1 MMHGLHLHIAQ
12 TLDRLLRERRV
23 VVFYDLRE
31 EFRPFFDELD
41 VVGTGVGDLPRVC
54 IHDTL
59 THVARFE
66 GSFFALKAAVEPIL
80 AAQRPEPVLV
90 YVAGYAKE
98 RLGKLRAPANPNTA
112 QGKDVW
118 NVLFELDCAGKSYE
132 PSLRGL
138 ARNELRRR
146 YTDGDIDEMLAP
158 ESLTYHDVVRF
169 LLDESG
175 AGGGPASLVK
185 LVLGNGSSEELICRW
200 LANEARD
207 AELEAKQAAPEL
219 LKLVQARLG
228 LSLADVSLAKA
239 RHQTL
244 RYVLV
249 NEFRSDLGGKAPD
262 QLDVVPAPPT
272 KEELQRIR
280 DVAERLRREH
290 PDAYSDIADGIER
303 ELNLP
308 ALKIDAEALG
318 TIDTF
323 RFEEAVLLEHAA
335 KLIADAQYERALE
348 LVLARRRSF
357 WVDRSLGRLG
367 QWETCR
373 LMAEL
378 GREVVRVQG
387 SVRRVQGGASGTLNP
402 EPRTLV
408 EGYASDW
415 YRADLAQRALES
427 WVAKLEDEPEPALEK
442 ALGLVRRNHEA
453 LLKEMTQGYTAALAA
468 AGWSVNGVLH
478 QTRIYAELVE
488 PVRGRVAYFFVDA
501 MRFEMAADL
510 VEQLEGAQGLRLVP
524 AVGVLPSITPLGMA
538 ALLPGASSSFSVVD
552 HKGKLA
558 ARIGDTVMQGLG
570 ERMKY
575 LKAVRPDAVDVDLGD
590 LLQKSSRT
598 LERRLA
604 DTPLVIV
611 RSQSI
616 DGLGEMDGGLLARQ
630 IMDTVIGN
638 LARAIRKLARIGVE
652 HFVITADH
660 GHQFSIR
667 KEEDMLMDKPG
678 GETVDQHRRCWAG
691 RGGHTPAA
699 ATRVSGAELGYD
711 TDLDF
716 IFPKG
721 LAVFRAGGDL
731 AFHHGGPS
739 LQEMIVP
746 VVTLRIPSAAA
757 ETTPGTKVTLEG
769 YPSVLANRTF
779 GMRVLVAADLFS
791 QKPIPVRL
799 VLLAGGL
806 EVGLC
811 GMALDA
817 ELDRASGVLMVQ
829 PGEPA
834 NVAMMLTRD
843 MLDERPVK
851 KIRIVAQDPATDAV
865 LAQSGD
871 IDVKLGM

>member
-1 MMHGLHLHIAQ
+1 MTHGLHQQIAS
-12 TLDRLLRERRV
+12 TIDRLLRERRI

-31 EFRPFFDELD
+31 EFQPFLEELE
-41 VVGTGVGDLPRVC
+41 VVSAGVGDLPRVR
-54 IHDTL
+54 ILDTL
-59 THVARFE
+59 ACLARFD

-80 AAQRPEPVLV
+80 AAPFPEHLLV
-90 YVAGYAKE
+90 YVPGYAKE
-98 RLGKLRAPANPNTA
+98 RLGKLRAPAGPNAA
-112 QGKDVW
+112 QGKEVW
-118 NVLFELDCAGKSYE
+118 NVLFELDCAGRSYE

-138 ARNELRRR
+138 ARNELRRQ

-158 ESLTYHDVVRF
+158 TSLTYQDVVKF
-169 LLDESG
+169 LVDPTSTE
-175 AGGGPASLVK
+175 GGSTSLVK
-185 LVLGNGSSEELICRW
+185 LVLGKGASEELICRW
-200 LANEARD
+200 LADD
-207 AELEAKQAAPEL
+207 AWDVDLEAKQAVPEL
-219 LKLVQARLG
+219 HRLVQARLG
-228 LSLADVSLAKA
+228 LPLSGGSLVKA

-244 RYVLV
+244 RYVLI
-249 NEFRSDLGGKAPD
+249 NEFRADLASEAPS
-262 QLDVVPAPPT
+262 QLDVIPTPPT
-272 KEELQRIR
+272 KDEMQRVR
-280 DVAERLRREH
+280 DVAERLRHEY
-290 PDAYSDIADGIER
+290 PDAYTEIADGLER

-308 ALKIDAEALG
+308 ALAIDADALG

-323 RFEEAVLLEHAA
+323 RFEETILLEHAA
-335 KLIADAQYERALE
+335 KLIGDAHYERALD

-378 GREVVRVQG
+378 GRAVATTRPLLKRG
-387 SVRRVQGGASGTLNP
+387 NGTP
-402 EPRTLV
+402 KSWV

-427 WVAKLEDEPEPALEK
+427 WVAKLEDEPEPSLERS
-442 ALGLVRRNHEA
+442 LGLVRRNHEA

-468 AGWSVNGVLH
+468 AGWSVSGVLH
-478 QTRIYAELVE
+478 QTRIYPELVE
-488 PVRGRVAYFFVDA
+488 PVRGRIAYFFVDA

-510 VEQLEGAQGLRLVP
+510 LEQLEGAQELRLVP
-524 AVGVLPSITPLGMA
+524 AVGALPSITPIGMA

-558 ARIGDTVMQGLG
+558 ARIGDTTMPGLS

-575 LKAVRPDAVDVDLGD
+575 LKAVRPEAVDIDLGE
-590 LLQKSSRT
+590 LLQKSTRA
-598 LERRLA
+598 LEKQLA
-604 DTPLVIV
+604 DAPLTIV

-630 IMDTVIGN
+630 IMDTIIGN
-638 LARAIRKLARIGVE
+638 LARAVRKLARTGVE

-678 GETVDQHRRCWAG
+678 GDTVDQHRRCWAG
-691 RGGHTPAA
+691 RGAHTPAA
-699 ATRVSGAELGYD
+699 ATRVSGAELGYE

-746 VVTLRIPSAAA
+746 VVTLRMPSVGAPEAAS
-757 ETTPGTKVTLEG
+757 GSKVALEG
-769 YPSVLANRTF
+769 YPSVLTNRTF
-779 GMRVLVAADLFS
+779 GMRVLVAAELFS
-791 QKPIPVRL
+791 QEQVPVRL
-799 VLLAGGL
+799 ILLADGL
-806 EVGLC
+806 EVGRC

-817 ELDRASGVLMVQ
+817 ELDRASGVLMLQ
-829 PGEPA
+829 PGKPA
-834 NVAMMLTRD
+834 NVAMILTRD
-843 MLDERPVK
+843 EVN

-865 LAQSGD
+865 LAQSAD

>member
-1 MMHGLHLHIAQ
+1 MTHSLHQHIASK
-12 TLDRLLRERRV
+12 LEGLLRERRV

-31 EFRPFFDELD
+31 EFRPFLDELD

-54 IHDTL
+54 VHDTL

-80 AAQRPEPVLV
+80 AAPRPEPVLI
-90 YVAGYAKE
+90 YVPGYAKE
-98 RLGKLRAPANPNTA
+98 RLGKLRAPATPNTT

-169 LLDESG
+169 LLDEG
-175 AGGGPASLVK
+175 GAAGGSASLVK

-207 AELEAKQAAPEL
+207 GELEAKQAAPEL

-228 LSLADVSLAKA
+228 LALAGVSLAKA

-249 NEFRSDLGGKAPD
+249 NEFRSDLGGKAPG

-272 KEELQRIR
+272 KEELQRVR
-280 DVAERLRREH
+280 DVAERLRSEH
-290 PDAYSDIADGIER
+290 PDVYSDIADGIER

-308 ALKIDAEALG
+308 ALKIDADALG

-335 KLIADAQYERALE
+335 QLIADAHYERALE

-378 GREVVRVQG
+378 GREVARIRPLLKKG
-387 SVRRVQGGASGTLNP
+387 NGTP
-402 EPRTLV
+402 KSWV

-468 AGWSVNGVLH
+468 AGWSVSGVLH
-478 QTRIYAELVE
+478 QTRIYPELVE

-510 VEQLEGAQGLRLVP
+510 IEQLEGAQELRLVP
-524 AVGVLPSITPLGMA
+524 AVSTLPSITPIGMA
-538 ALLPGASSSFSVVD
+538 ALLPGASSSFSVID
-552 HKGKLA
+552 IPSKSGGKLA
-558 ARIGDTVMQGLG
+558 ARIGDTTMPGLA

-575 LKAVRPDAVDVDLGD
+575 LKAVRPEAVDVDLGE
-590 LLQKSSRT
+590 LLQKSTRA
-598 LERRLA
+598 LEKLLA
-604 DTPLVIV
+604 DAPLVIV

-638 LARAIRKLARIGVE
+638 LARAVRKLARTGVE
-652 HFVITADH
+652 NFVITTDH

-678 GETVDQHRRCWAG
+678 GDTVDQHRRCWAG
-691 RGGHTPAA
+691 RGGQTPAA
-699 ATRVSGAELGYD
+699 ASRVSGAELGYD

-746 VVTLRIPSAAA
+746 VVTLRIPSAAPEA
-757 ETTPGTKVTLEG
+757 TSGSKVSLDG
-769 YPSVLANRTF
+769 HPSVLTNRTF

-791 QKPIPVRL
+791 QEPIPVRL
-799 VLLAGGL
+799 VLLAEGL
-806 EVGLC
+806 EVGRC

-817 ELDRASGVLMVQ
+817 ELDRASGVLLVQ
-829 PGEPA
+829 PGKPA

-843 MLDERPVK
+843 EFK

>member
-1 MMHGLHLHIAQ
+1 MHGLHQHIAS

-31 EFRPFFDELD
+31 EFRPFLDELD
-41 VVGTGVGDLPRVC
+41 IVGTGVGDLPRVC

-90 YVAGYAKE
+90 YIPGYAKE
-98 RLGKLRAPANPNTA
+98 KLGKLRGPATQNA
-112 QGKDVW
+112 QGRDVW
-118 NVLFELDCAGKSYE
+118 NVLFEFDCAGKSYE

-169 LLDESG
+169 LLDDSG
-175 AGGGPASLVK
+175 AAGGSASLVK
-185 LVLGNGSSEELICRW
+185 LVLGSGSSEELICRW
-200 LANEARD
+200 LVDHESGALD
-207 AELEAKQAAPEL
+207 GELEAKQAAPEL

-228 LSLADVSLAKA
+228 ISLSDVSLAKA
-239 RHQTL
+239 RHQAL

-249 NEFRSDLGGKAPD
+249 NEFRSDLRGTPPG
-262 QLDVVPAPPT
+262 QLAVVPAPRT
-272 KEELQRIR
+272 KDEAQRVCE
-280 DVAERLRREH
+280 VAERLRRAH
-290 PDAYSDIADGIER
+290 PDAYVDIADSIER
-303 ELNLP
+303 ELDLPNLR
-308 ALKIDAEALG
+308 IEAEALG

-323 RFEEAVLLEHAA
+323 RFEEVVLLEHAA
-335 KLIADAQYERALE
+335 KLIADAHYEQALE

-378 GREVVRVQG
+378 GREVARIRPVLKKG
-387 SVRRVQGGASGTLNP
+387 NGTP
-402 EPRTLV
+402 KTWV

-453 LLKEMTQGYTAALAA
+453 LLKEMTQGYTAALSA
-468 AGWSVNGVLH
+468 AGWSVGGVLH
-478 QTRIYAELVE
+478 QTRIYPELVE
-488 PVRGRVAYFFVDA
+488 PHVGKAGRVAYFFVDA

-510 VEQLEGAQGLRLVP
+510 VEQLEGAQELRLVP
-524 AVGVLPSITPLGMA
+524 AVGALPSITPIGMA

-558 ARIGDTVMQGLG
+558 ARIGDTTMPGLA

-575 LKAVRPDAVDVDLGD
+575 LKAVRPEAVDIDLGE
-590 LLQKSSRT
+590 LLQKPTRA
-598 LERRLA
+598 LEKRLA
-604 DTPLVIV
+604 DAPLVIV

-638 LARAIRKLARIGVE
+638 LARAVRKLARTGVE

-678 GETVDQHRRCWAG
+678 GDTVDQHRRCWAG

-699 ATRVSGAELGYD
+699 ATRVSGANLGYD
-711 TDLDF
+711 TELDF

-746 VVTLRIPSAAA
+746 VVTLRIPSTAP
-757 ETTPGTKVTLEG
+757 ETASGSKVTLEG
-769 YPSVLANRTF
+769 HPTVLTNRTF
-779 GMRVLVAADLFS
+779 GMRVIVAADLFS
-791 QKPIPVRL
+791 QAPIPVRL
-799 VLLAGGL
+799 VLLAEGL
-806 EVGLC
+806 EVGRC

-817 ELDRASGVLMVQ
+817 ELDRASGVLLVP
-829 PGEPA
+829 PGKPA
-834 NVAMMLTRD
+834 NVAMLLSQDRI
-843 MLDERPVK
+843 DERK
-851 KIRIVAQDPATDAV
+851 ITKIRVVAQDPASDAV

-871 IDVKLGM
+871 IDVKLEM

>member
-1 MMHGLHLHIAQ
+1 MHGLHQHIAS
-12 TLDRLLRERRV
+12 TLGRLLRERRV
-23 VVFYDLRE
+23 VVFYDQRE
-31 EFRPFFDELD
+31 EFQPFLDELE
-41 VVGTGVGDLPRVC
+41 VAGSGISDLPRVC

-66 GSFFALKAAVEPIL
+66 GSFFALKEVVEPIL
-80 AAQRPEPVLV
+80 AAQHPEPLIV
-90 YVAGYAKE
+90 YVPGYAKE
-98 RLGKLRAPANPNTA
+98 RLGKLRTPATPNTA

-169 LLDESG
+169 LLDEG
-175 AGGGPASLVK
+175 GAAGGSASLVK

-200 LANEARD
+200 VANEARD

-219 LKLVQARLG
+219 LKLVQARVG
-228 LSLADVSLAKA
+228 LSLAGVSLAKA

-249 NEFRSDLGGKAPD
+249 NEFRSDLGGKAPG

-272 KEELQRIR
+272 KEELQRAR

-290 PDAYSDIADGIER
+290 PDAYSEIADCIER
-303 ELNLP
+303 ELSLP
-308 ALKIDAEALG
+308 ALKIDADALG

-323 RFEEAVLLEHAA
+323 RFEETVLLEHAA
-335 KLIADAQYERALE
+335 TLIADAHYERALE

-378 GREVVRVQG
+378 GCEVARIRPLLKKG
-387 SVRRVQGGASGTLNP
+387 NGTP
-402 EPRTLV
+402 KSWV
-408 EGYASDW
+408 EGYANDW

-453 LLKEMTQGYTAALAA
+453 LLSEMTQGYTAALAA
-468 AGWSVNGVLH
+468 AGWSVGGVLH
-478 QTRIYAELVE
+478 QTRIYPELVE
-488 PVRGRVAYFFVDA
+488 PIRGRVAYFFVDA

-510 VEQLEGAQGLRLVP
+510 INQLEGAQELRLVP
-524 AVGVLPSITPLGMA
+524 AVGSLPSITPIGMA

-558 ARIGDTVMQGLG
+558 ARIGDTTMPGLA

-575 LKAVRPDAVDVDLGD
+575 LKAVCPEAVDVDLGE
-590 LLQKSSRT
+590 LLQKSTRA
-598 LERRLA
+598 LEKRLA
-604 DTPLVIV
+604 DAPLVIV

-638 LARAIRKLARIGVE
+638 LARAVRKLARTGVE

-660 GHQFSIR
+660 GHQFSVR

-678 GETVDQHRRCWAG
+678 GDTVDQHRRCWAG
-691 RGGHTPAA
+691 RGGQTPAA
-699 ATRVSGAELGYD
+699 ASRVSGADLGYD

-746 VVTLRIPSAAA
+746 VLTLRIPGLEA
-757 ETTPGTKVTLEG
+757 EASLGAKVALEG
-769 YPSVLANRTF
+769 YPSVLTNRTF
-779 GMRVLVAADLFS
+779 GMRVVVGAELFS
-791 QKPIPVRL
+791 QEPVLIRL
-799 VLLAGGL
+799 VLVADGL
-806 EVGLC
+806 EVGRC
-811 GMALDA
+811 GMAVDA
-817 ELDRASGVLMVQ
+817 DLDRASGVLKLSS
-829 PGEPA
+829 GEVA
-834 NVAMMLTRD
+834 NIAMILNRDEVAQ
-843 MLDERPVK
+843 
-851 KIRIVAQDPATDAV
+851 IRIVAQDPVTDAV

-871 IDVKLGM
+871 IDVKLST

>member
-1 MMHGLHLHIAQ
+1 MTHGLHQHIAS

-31 EFRPFFDELD
+31 EFRPFLDELD

-54 IHDTL
+54 VHDTL

-66 GSFFALKAAVEPIL
+66 GSFFALKAALEPIL
-80 AAQRPEPVLV
+80 AAPRPEPVLV
-90 YVAGYAKE
+90 YVPGYAKE
-98 RLGKLRAPANPNTA
+98 RLGKLRAPATPNTA

-169 LLDESG
+169 LLDEG
-175 AGGGPASLVK
+175 GAAGGSASLVK
-185 LVLGNGSSEELICRW
+185 LVLGNGSSEELICSW

-219 LKLVQARLG
+219 VKLVQARLG
-228 LSLADVSLAKA
+228 LSLSDVSLAKA

-249 NEFRSDLGGKAPD
+249 SEFRSDLGGKAPG

-272 KEELQRIR
+272 KEELQRVR

-290 PDAYSDIADGIER
+290 SDAYSDIADGIER

-308 ALKIDAEALG
+308 ALKIDADALG

-323 RFEEAVLLEHAA
+323 RFEEAVVLEHAA
-335 KLIADAQYERALE
+335 QLIADAHYERALE

-378 GREVVRVQG
+378 GREVARIRPLLKKG
-387 SVRRVQGGASGTLNP
+387 NGTP
-402 EPRTLV
+402 KSWV

-453 LLKEMTQGYTAALAA
+453 LLKEMTQGHTAALAA
-468 AGWSVNGVLH
+468 AGWSVSGVLH
-478 QTRIYAELVE
+478 QTRIYPELVE

-510 VEQLEGAQGLRLVP
+510 IEQLEGAQELRLVP
-524 AVGVLPSITPLGMA
+524 AVGALPSITPIGMA

-558 ARIGDTVMQGLG
+558 ARIGDTTMPGLA

-575 LKAVRPDAVDVDLGD
+575 LKAVRPEAIDVDLGE
-590 LLQKSSRT
+590 LLQKSTRA
-598 LERRLA
+598 LEKRLA
-604 DTPLVIV
+604 DAPLVIV

-638 LARAIRKLARIGVE
+638 LARAVRKLARTGVE

-678 GETVDQHRRCWAG
+678 GDTVDQHRRCWAG

-716 IFPKG
+716 VFPRG

-746 VVTLRIPSAAA
+746 VLTLRIPRLEA
-757 ETTPGTKVTLEG
+757 EGSLGAMVTLEG
-769 YPSVLANRTF
+769 YPSVLTNRTF
-779 GMRVLVAADLFS
+779 GMRVTVGAELFS
-791 QKPIPVRL
+791 QEPVSIRL
-799 VLLAGGL
+799 VLLADGL
-806 EVGLC
+806 EVGRC
-811 GMALDA
+811 GMAVDA
-817 ELDRASGVLMVQ
+817 ELDRASGVLVLKN
-829 PGEPA
+829 GEVA
-834 NVAMMLTRD
+834 NVAMILNRD
-843 MLDERPVK
+843 EFTQV
-851 KIRIVAQDPATDAV
+851 RIVAQDPLTDAV
-865 LAQSGD
+865 LAQSTD
-871 IDVKLGM
+871 IQVKLST

>member
-1 MMHGLHLHIAQ
+1 MHGLHQHIASM
-12 TLDRLLRERRV
+12 LDRLLRERRV

-31 EFRPFFDELD
+31 EFRPFLDELD
-41 VVGTGVGDLPRVC
+41 VVGTGLGGLPRVC
-54 IHDTL
+54 IEDTL
-59 THVARFE
+59 AHVARFE
-66 GSFFALKAAVEPIL
+66 GSFFALKASVEPIL

-90 YVAGYAKE
+90 YVPGYAKE
-98 RLGKLRAPANPNTA
+98 KLGKLRAPAAPNAA

-158 ESLTYHDVVRF
+158 ASLTYHDVVRF

-175 AGGGPASLVK
+175 AAGGSASLVK

-200 LANEARD
+200 LANEAHD
-207 AELEAKQAAPEL
+207 SELEAKQASPEL

-244 RYVLV
+244 RYVLLS
-249 NEFRSDLGGKAPD
+249 EFRFDLGGTVPG
-262 QLDVVPAPPT
+262 QLAVVPEPPT
-272 KEELQRIR
+272 KDEAQRVR
-280 DVAERLRREH
+280 EVAERLRRQH
-290 PDAYSDIADGIER
+290 PEAYSDIADGVER
-303 ELNLP
+303 EFNLP
-308 ALKIDAEALG
+308 ALKINADALG

-335 KLIADAQYERALE
+335 KLIADAHYSRALE

-357 WVDRSLGRLG
+357 WVDRSIGRLG

-378 GREVVRVQG
+378 GREVARIRPLLKKG
-387 SVRRVQGGASGTLNP
+387 NGT
-402 EPRTLV
+402 PRSWV
-408 EGYASDW
+408 DGYANDW

-427 WVAKLEDEPEPALEK
+427 LVAKLEDEPEPALEK

-468 AGWSVNGVLH
+468 AGWSVSGVLH
-478 QTRIYAELVE
+478 QTRIYPELVE

-501 MRFEMAADL
+501 MRFEMGADL
-510 VEQLEGAQGLRLVP
+510 IKQLEGAQELRLVP
-524 AVGVLPSITPLGMA
+524 AVGALPSITPIGMA

-558 ARIGDTVMQGLG
+558 ARIGDTTMPALG

-575 LKAVRPDAVDVDLGD
+575 LKAVRPEAVEIDLGE
-590 LLQKSSRT
+590 LLQKTTRA
-598 LERRLA
+598 LEKRLA
-604 DTPLVIV
+604 DAPLVIV

-630 IMDTVIGN
+630 IMDTIIGN
-638 LARAIRKLARIGVE
+638 LARAARKLARTGIE

-678 GETVDQHRRCWAG
+678 GDTVDQHRRCWAG
-691 RGGHTPAA
+691 RGGQTPVA
-699 ATRVSGAELGYD
+699 ATRVSGAELGYA

-716 IFPKG
+716 MFPKG

-746 VVTLRIPSAAA
+746 VVTFRIPSAAV
-757 ETTPGTKVTLEG
+757 ETTSASKIALEG
-769 YPSVLANRTF
+769 YPNVLTNRTF
-779 GMRVLVAADLFS
+779 GMRVQVAADLFS
-791 QKPIPVRL
+791 QEPVPVRL
-799 VLLAGGL
+799 VLLAEGL
-806 EVGLC
+806 EVGRC
-811 GMALDA
+811 GMSLDA
-817 ELDRASGVLMVQ
+817 ELDRATGVLMVQ
-829 PGEPA
+829 PGKPA

-843 MLDERPVK
+843 EFK
-851 KIRIVAQDPATDAV
+851 QIRIVAQNPATDAV

>member
-1 MMHGLHLHIAQ
+1 MTHSLHQHIASK
-12 TLDRLLRERRV
+12 LDRLLRERHI

-31 EFRPFFDELD
+31 EFLPFLDELD
-41 VVGTGVGDLPRVC
+41 IVGTGVGNLPRVC

-80 AAQRPEPVLV
+80 AAPRPEPVLI
-90 YVAGYAKE
+90 YVPGYAKE
-98 RLGKLRAPANPNTA
+98 RLGKLRAPATPNTA

-169 LLDESG
+169 LLDEG
-175 AGGGPASLVK
+175 GAAGGSASLVK

-228 LSLADVSLAKA
+228 LSLSDDSLAKA

-249 NEFRSDLGGKAPD
+249 GEFRSDLGGKAPG
-262 QLDVVPAPPT
+262 QLDVVPAPT
-272 KEELQRIR
+272 SKDELKRAR
-280 DVAERLRREH
+280 DVAERLRGEH
-290 PDAYSDIADGIER
+290 PDAYSEIADGIER

-308 ALKIDAEALG
+308 ALKIDADALG

-335 KLIADAQYERALE
+335 KLIADAHYERALE
-348 LVLARRRSF
+348 LMLARRRSF

-378 GREVVRVQG
+378 GREVARIRPLLKKG
-387 SVRRVQGGASGTLNP
+387 NGTP
-402 EPRTLV
+402 KSWV

-468 AGWSVNGVLH
+468 AGWSVSGVLH
-478 QTRIYAELVE
+478 QTRIYPELVE

-510 VEQLEGAQGLRLVP
+510 IEQLEGAQELRLVP
-524 AVGVLPSITPLGMA
+524 AVGALPSITPIGMA
-538 ALLPGASSSFSVVD
+538 ALLPGASSSFSVVN

-558 ARIGDTVMQGLG
+558 ARIGDTTMPGLA

-575 LKAVRPDAVDVDLGD
+575 LKAVRPEAVDVDLGE
-590 LLQKSSRT
+590 LLQRSTRA
-598 LERRLA
+598 LEKEKRLA
-604 DTPLVIV
+604 DAPLVIV

-638 LARAIRKLARIGVE
+638 LARAVRKLARTGIE
-652 HFVITADH
+652 NFVITADH

-678 GETVDQHRRCWAG
+678 GDTVDQHRRCWAG
-691 RGGHTPAA
+691 RGGQTPAA

-746 VVTLRIPSAAA
+746 VVTLRIPSAVPEAA
-757 ETTPGTKVTLEG
+757 SGSKVTLDG
-769 YPSVLANRTF
+769 HPSVLTNRTF

-791 QKPIPVRL
+791 QEPIPVRL
-799 VLLAGGL
+799 VLLAEGL
-806 EVGLC
+806 EVGRC

-817 ELDRASGVLMVQ
+817 ELDRASGVLLVQ
-829 PGEPA
+829 PGKPA
-834 NVAMMLTRD
+834 NVAMMLTQ
-843 MLDERPVK
+843 DEFK
-851 KIRIVAQDPATDAV
+851 KIRIVAQAPATDAV

>member
-1 MMHGLHLHIAQ
+1 MTHGLHQHIAQ
-12 TLDRLLRERRV
+12 ALDRHLRERRI

-31 EFRPFFDELD
+31 EFRPFIEELA
-41 VVGTGVGDLPRVC
+41 VVGTGVGDLPRVR

-59 THVARFE
+59 THLARFE

-80 AAQRPEPVLV
+80 AAARPEPLLV
-90 YVAGYAKE
+90 YVPGYAKE
-98 RLGKLRAPANPNTA
+98 RLGKLRAPATPNA
-112 QGKDVW
+112 MQGKDIW

-158 ESLTYHDVVRF
+158 KSLTYHDVVRF
-169 LLDESG
+169 LLDEG
-175 AGGGPASLVK
+175 TAGGPASLVK

-200 LANEARD
+200 LANEAHD
-207 AELEAKQAAPEL
+207 AELEAKQATPEL
-219 LKLVQARLG
+219 LKLVQARIG
-228 LSLADVSLAKA
+228 LHLSKVILAKA

-244 RYVLV
+244 RYVLI
-249 NEFRSDLGGKAPD
+249 NEFRSDLGSKVPG
-262 QLDVVPAPPT
+262 QLDVVADPPT
-272 KEELQRIR
+272 KDGLQRIR
-280 DVAERLRREH
+280 DVAAQLRHEH
-290 PDAYSDIADGIER
+290 PDAYSEIADGIER
-303 ELNLP
+303 EFNLP
-308 ALKIDAEALG
+308 ALKIDADALG
-318 TIDTF
+318 SIDTF
-323 RFEEAVLLEHAA
+323 RFEEVVLLEHAA
-335 KLIADAQYERALE
+335 KLIADGHYERALD

-357 WVDRSLGRLG
+357 WVDRSLRRLG

-378 GREVVRVQG
+378 GREVLRVQG
-387 SVRRVQGGASGTLNP
+387 AVRRVQGAPARAQNP

-408 EGYASDW
+408 ESYASDW

-427 WVAKLEDEPEPALEK
+427 WVAKLEDDPEPALEK
-442 ALGLVRRNHEA
+442 ALGLVRRNHET
-453 LLKEMTQGYTAALAA
+453 LLKEMNQGYTAALAA
-468 AGWSVNGVLH
+468 SGWSVSGVLH
-478 QTRIYAELVE
+478 QTRIYPELVE
-488 PVRGRVAYFFVDA
+488 PIRGRVAYFFVDA

-510 VEQLEGAQGLRLVP
+510 VEQLEGAEELRLIP
-524 AVGVLPSITPLGMA
+524 AVGALPSITPIGMA

-558 ARIGDTVMQGLG
+558 ARIGDTTMPGLT

-575 LKAVRPDAVDVDLGD
+575 LKAVRPEAVDIDLGE
-590 LLQKSSRT
+590 LLQKSTRV
-598 LERRLA
+598 LEKRLEEA
-604 DTPLVIV
+604 PLIIV

-630 IMDTVIGN
+630 IMDTVVGN
-638 LARAIRKLARIGVE
+638 LARAVRKLARTGVE

-678 GETVDQHRRCWAG
+678 GDTVDQHRRCWAG
-691 RGGHTPAA
+691 RGGQTPAA

-746 VVTLRIPSAAA
+746 VVTLRIPSLRSEA
-757 ETTPGTKVTLEG
+757 TSKSTVTLDG
-769 YPSVLANRTF
+769 YPNVLTNRTF
-779 GMRVLVAADLFS
+779 GMRVLLAADLFAPE
-791 QKPIPVRL
+791 PILVRL
-799 VLLAGGL
+799 VLLADGL
-806 EVGLC
+806 EVGRC

-817 ELDRASGVLMVQ
+817 ELDRASGVLQVQ
-829 PGEPA
+829 PGKPV

-843 MLDERPVK
+843 EFK
-851 KIRIVAQDPATDAV
+851 KIRIVAQDPVTDAV

>member
-1 MMHGLHLHIAQ
+1 MIHPLHQHIAS
-12 TLDRLLRERRV
+12 TLGRLLRERRV

-31 EFRPFFDELD
+31 EFGPFLDELD
-41 VVGTGVGDLPRVC
+41 IVGTGMGDLPRVC

-80 AAQRPEPVLV
+80 AAPRPEPVLV
-90 YVAGYAKE
+90 YVPGYAKE
-98 RLGKLRAPANPNTA
+98 RLGKLRAPATPNMA

-169 LLDESG
+169 LLDEG
-175 AGGGPASLVK
+175 GAAGGSASLVK
-185 LVLGNGSSEELICRW
+185 LVLGNGSSEEVICRW

-228 LSLADVSLAKA
+228 LSLAGVSLAKA

-244 RYVLV
+244 RYALV
-249 NEFRSDLGGKAPD
+249 NEFRSDLGGKAPG

-272 KEELQRIR
+272 KEELQRVR

-308 ALKIDAEALG
+308 ALKIDADALG

-335 KLIADAQYERALE
+335 QLIADAHYERALE

-378 GREVVRVQG
+378 GREVARIRPLLKKG
-387 SVRRVQGGASGTLNP
+387 NGT
-402 EPRTLV
+402 PRSWV

-468 AGWSVNGVLH
+468 AGWSVSGVLH
-478 QTRIYAELVE
+478 QTRIYPELVE

-510 VEQLEGAQGLRLVP
+510 VEQLESAQELRLVA
-524 AVGVLPSITPLGMA
+524 AVGALPSITPIGMA

-552 HKGKLA
+552 HKGRLA
-558 ARIGDTVMQGLG
+558 ARIGDTTMPGLA

-575 LKAVRPDAVDVDLGD
+575 LKAVRPDAVDIDLGE
-590 LLQKSSRT
+590 LLQKSTRA
-598 LERRLA
+598 LEKRLA
-604 DTPLVIV
+604 AAQLVIV

-616 DGLGEMDGGLLARQ
+616 DGLGELDGGLLARQ

-638 LARAIRKLARIGVE
+638 LARAVRKLGRTGVE

-667 KEEDMLMDKPG
+667 KEEDMLMDRPG
-678 GETVDQHRRCWAG
+678 GDTVDEHRRCWAG

-699 ATRVSGAELGYD
+699 ATRVAGAELGYD

-716 IFPKG
+716 VFPKG
-721 LAVFRAGGDL
+721 LAVFRAGGNL

-746 VVTLRIPSAAA
+746 VVTLRIPPVAA
-757 ETTPGTKVTLEG
+757 ETTSGSKVTLEG
-769 YPSVLANRTF
+769 HPNVLTNRTF
-779 GMRVLVAADLFS
+779 GMRVLVGGDLFS
-791 QKPIPVRL
+791 EAPVPIRL
-799 VLLAGGL
+799 VLLAEGL
-806 EVGLC
+806 EVGRC

-817 ELDRASGVLMVQ
+817 ELDRAGVLMAL
-829 PGEPA
+829 PGRPA
-834 NVAMMLTRD
+834 NVGMMLTQDTIGEKPLR
-843 MLDERPVK
+843 R
-851 KIRIVAQDPATDAV
+851 IRIVAQDPRLDAV

>member
-1 MMHGLHLHIAQ
+1 MTHGLHQQIAS

-31 EFRPFFDELD
+31 EFRPFLDELE
-41 VVGTGVGDLPRVC
+41 VVGTGLGDLPRVC

-59 THVARFE
+59 ALVACFE

-90 YVAGYAKE
+90 YVPGFAKE
-98 RLGKLRAPANPNTA
+98 KLGKLRAPAGPNTA

-169 LLDESG
+169 LLDRSSAE
-175 AGGGPASLVK
+175 GGSASLVK

-200 LANEARD
+200 LADDVCD
-207 AELEAKQAAPEL
+207 ADLEAKQATPEL

-228 LSLADVSLAKA
+228 LSLSDASLVKA

-244 RYVLV
+244 RYVLI
-249 NEFRSDLGGKAPD
+249 NEFRADLGGTVPG

-272 KEELQRIR
+272 KDEMQRVR

-290 PDAYSDIADGIER
+290 PEAYSDIADGLER

-308 ALKIDAEALG
+308 ALMIDAGALG

-323 RFEEAVLLEHAA
+323 RFEEAILLEHAA
-335 KLIADAQYERALE
+335 KLIADAHYERALE
-348 LVLARRRSF
+348 LVLGRRRSF

-378 GREVVRVQG
+378 GREVARIRPLLKKG
-387 SVRRVQGGASGTLNP
+387 NGTP
-402 EPRTLV
+402 KSWV

-415 YRADLAQRALES
+415 HCADLAQRALES

-442 ALGLVRRNHEA
+442 ALGLIRRNHEA

-468 AGWSVNGVLH
+468 AGWSVSGVLH
-478 QTRIYAELVE
+478 QTRIYPELVE

-510 VEQLEGAQGLRLVP
+510 IEQLEGAQELRLAP
-524 AVGVLPSITPLGMA
+524 AVGALPSITPIGMA

-558 ARIGDTVMQGLG
+558 ARIGDTTMPGLA

-575 LKAVRPDAVDVDLGD
+575 LKAIRPEAVDIDLGE
-590 LLQKSSRT
+590 LLQKSTRA
-598 LERRLA
+598 LEKQLA
-604 DTPLVIV
+604 DAPLVIV

-638 LARAIRKLARIGVE
+638 LARAVRKLARTGVE

-660 GHQFSIR
+660 GHQFSIP

-678 GETVDQHRRCWAG
+678 GDTVDQHRRCWAG
-691 RGGHTPAA
+691 RGAHTPSA
-699 ATRVSGAELGYD
+699 ATRVPGAELGYD

-757 ETTPGTKVTLEG
+757 EAASGSKVALEG
-769 YPSVLANRTF
+769 YPSVLTNRTF
-779 GMRVLVAADLFS
+779 GMRVLVAAELFS
-791 QKPIPVRL
+791 QEPVPVRL
-799 VLLAGGL
+799 VLLADGL
-806 EVGLC
+806 EVGRC

-829 PGEPA
+829 PGKPA

-843 MLDERPVK
+843 EFK

>member
-1 MMHGLHLHIAQ
+1 MHGLHQQIAS
-12 TLDRLLRERRV
+12 TLDRLLRERRI

-31 EFRPFFDELD
+31 EFQPFLEELE
-41 VVGTGVGDLPRVC
+41 VVGAGMGDLPRVR
-54 IHDTL
+54 ILDTL
-59 THVARFE
+59 ACLARFD

-80 AAQRPEPVLV
+80 AAPFPEPLLV
-90 YVAGYAKE
+90 YVPGYAKQK
-98 RLGKLRAPANPNTA
+98 LGKLRAPAGPNTS
-112 QGKDVW
+112 QGKEVW
-118 NVLFELDCAGKSYE
+118 NVLFELDCAGRSYE
-132 PSLRGL
+132 PSLRAL

-158 ESLTYHDVVRF
+158 TSLTYQDVVKF
-169 LLDESG
+169 LVDSTSTE
-175 AGGGPASLVK
+175 GGSASLVK
-185 LVLGNGSSEELICRW
+185 LVLGKGASEELICRW
-200 LANEARD
+200 LADD
-207 AELEAKQAAPEL
+207 AWDADLEAKQAVPEL
-219 LKLVQARLG
+219 HKLVQARLG
-228 LSLADVSLAKA
+228 LPLSDISLVKA

-244 RYVLV
+244 RYVLI
-249 NEFRSDLGGKAPD
+249 NEFRADLASEAPS
-262 QLDVVPAPPT
+262 QLNVIPTPPT
-272 KEELQRIR
+272 KDEMQRVR
-280 DVAERLRREH
+280 DVAERLRHEY
-290 PDAYSDIADGIER
+290 PDAYTEIADGLER

-308 ALKIDAEALG
+308 ALAIDGDALG

-323 RFEEAVLLEHAA
+323 RFEEAILLEHAA
-335 KLIADAQYERALE
+335 RLIGDAHYERALD

-378 GREVVRVQG
+378 GRAVATTRPLLKKG
-387 SVRRVQGGASGTLNP
+387 NGTP
-402 EPRTLV
+402 KSWV
-408 EGYASDW
+408 EGYASEW

-427 WVAKLEDEPEPALEK
+427 WVAKLEDEPEPSLER

-478 QTRIYAELVE
+478 QTRIYPELVE
-488 PVRGRVAYFFVDA
+488 PIRSRIAYFFVDA

-510 VEQLEGAQGLRLVP
+510 VEQLEGAQELRLVP
-524 AVGVLPSITPLGMA
+524 AVGALPSITPIGMA
-538 ALLPGASSSFSVVD
+538 ALLPGASSSFSVID

-558 ARIGDTVMQGLG
+558 ARIGDTTMPGLS

-575 LKAVRPDAVDVDLGD
+575 LKAVRPEAVDIDLGE
-590 LLQKSSRT
+590 LLQKSTRA
-598 LERRLA
+598 LEKQLA
-604 DTPLVIV
+604 DAPLTIV

-630 IMDTVIGN
+630 IMDTIIGN
-638 LARAIRKLARIGVE
+638 LARAVRKLARTGVE

-678 GETVDQHRRCWAG
+678 GDTVDQHRRCWAG
-691 RGGHTPAA
+691 RGAHTPAA

-746 VVTLRIPSAAA
+746 VVTLRMPSAGAPEAA
-757 ETTPGTKVTLEG
+757 SGSKVALEG
-769 YPSVLANRTF
+769 YPSVLTNRTF
-779 GMRVLVAADLFS
+779 GMRVLVAAELFS
-791 QKPIPVRL
+791 QEQVPVRL
-799 VLLAGGL
+799 ILLADGL
-806 EVGLC
+806 EVGRC

-817 ELDRASGVLMVQ
+817 ELDRASGVLMLQ
-829 PGEPA
+829 PGKPA

-843 MLDERPVK
+843 EVN

-865 LAQSGD
+865 LAQSAD

>member
-1 MMHGLHLHIAQ
+1 MHGLHQHIASA
-12 TLDRLLRERRV
+12 LDRLLRERRV

-31 EFRPFFDELD
+31 EFRPFLDELA
-41 VVGTGVGDLPRVC
+41 VVGTGVGDLPRVR
-54 IHDTL
+54 IHDKL

-66 GSFFALKAAVEPIL
+66 GSFFALKAAVEPVL
-80 AAQRPEPVLV
+80 AAPRPEPVLV
-90 YVAGYAKE
+90 YVPGYAKE
-98 RLGKLRAPANPNTA
+98 RLGKLRAPATPNTA
-112 QGKDVW
+112 QGRDIW

-158 ESLTYHDVVRF
+158 DSLTYHDVVRF

-175 AGGGPASLVK
+175 AAGGAASLVK
-185 LVLGNGSSEELICRW
+185 LVLGNGSSEELVCRW
-200 LANEARD
+200 LADEALD
-207 AELEAKQAAPEL
+207 AELDAKQAAPEL
-219 LKLVQARLG
+219 LRLVQARLG
-228 LSLADVSLAKA
+228 LSLSDVSLAKA
-239 RHQTL
+239 RHRTL

-249 NEFRSDLGGKAPD
+249 NEFRSDLRGKAPG
-262 QLDVVPAPPT
+262 QLDVVPAPPSM
-272 KEELQRIR
+272 EELQRVR
-280 DVAERLRREH
+280 YAAERLRREH
-290 PDAYSDIADGIER
+290 PDAYNDIADGIER

-308 ALKIDAEALG
+308 ALRIDADALG

-335 KLIADAQYERALE
+335 KLIADAHYERSLE

-378 GREVVRVQG
+378 GREVARIRPLLKKG
-387 SVRRVQGGASGTLNP
+387 NGTP
-402 EPRTLV
+402 KRWV
-408 EGYASDW
+408 EGYANDW

-427 WVAKLEDEPEPALEK
+427 WVAKLEDEPESALEK

-468 AGWSVNGVLH
+468 AGWSVSGVLH
-478 QTRIYAELVE
+478 QTRIYPELVE

-510 VEQLEGAQGLRLVP
+510 IEQLEGAQELRLMP
-524 AVGVLPSITPLGMA
+524 AVGALPSITPIGMA

-558 ARIGDTVMQGLG
+558 AHIGDTTMPGLA
-570 ERMKY
+570 ERMRY
-575 LKAVRPDAVDVDLGD
+575 LKAVRPEAVDVDLGD
-590 LLQKSSRT
+590 LLQNPTRA
-598 LERRLA
+598 LEKRLA
-604 DTPLVIV
+604 DAPLVIV

-630 IMDTVIGN
+630 IMDTIIGN
-638 LARAIRKLARIGVE
+638 LARAVRKLARTGVE

-678 GETVDQHRRCWAG
+678 GNTVDQHRRCWAG

-699 ATRVSGAELGYD
+699 ATRVSGAELGYE

-757 ETTPGTKVTLEG
+757 EITSDSKVTLEG
-769 YPSVLANRTF
+769 HPSVLTNRTF
-779 GMRVLVAADLFS
+779 GMRVLVAVDLFS
-791 QKPIPVRL
+791 QEPIPVRL
-799 VLLAGGL
+799 VLLADGL
-806 EVGLC
+806 EVGRC

-829 PGEPA
+829 PGKPA
-834 NVAMMLTRD
+834 NVAMILNRD
-843 MLDERPVK
+843 KFK
-851 KIRIVAQDPATDAV
+851 KIRIVAQDPASDAV

>member
-1 MMHGLHLHIAQ
+1 MMHGLHQHIAS

-31 EFRPFFDELD
+31 EFRPFLDELD

-59 THVARFE
+59 TLVVRFE
-66 GSFFALKAAVEPIL
+66 GSFFGLKAAVEPIL
-80 AAQRPEPVLV
+80 AAQQPEPLLV
-90 YVAGYAKE
+90 YVPGYARE
-98 RLGKLRAPANPNTA
+98 RLGKLRGPAAPNAA

-118 NVLFELDCAGKSYE
+118 NVLFELDCTGKSYE

-169 LLDESG
+169 LLDENG
-175 AGGGPASLVK
+175 AGGGSASLVK
-185 LVLGNGSSEELICRW
+185 LVLGNGSSEELICHW
-200 LANEARD
+200 IANEARD

-228 LSLADVSLAKA
+228 LSLSDVGLAKA

-244 RYVLV
+244 RYVLI
-249 NEFRSDLGGKAPD
+249 NEFRSDFGGKAPG

-272 KEELQRIR
+272 KEELQRVR

-308 ALKIDAEALG
+308 ALTIDADALG

-335 KLIADAQYERALE
+335 RLIADAHYQRALE

-378 GREVVRVQG
+378 GREVARIRPLLKKG
-387 SVRRVQGGASGTLNP
+387 NGTP
-402 EPRTLV
+402 KIWV
-408 EGYASDW
+408 EGYAGDW

-427 WVAKLEDEPEPALEK
+427 WVAKLEDEPEPSLEK

-468 AGWSVNGVLH
+468 AGWSVSGVLH
-478 QTRIYAELVE
+478 QTRIYPELVE

-510 VEQLEGAQGLRLVP
+510 IEQLEGAQELRLSP
-524 AVGVLPSITPLGMA
+524 AVGALPSITPIGMA
-538 ALLPGASSSFSVVD
+538 ALLPGASASFSVVD
-552 HKGKLA
+552 HKVKLA
-558 ARIGDTVMQGLG
+558 ARIGDTTMPGLAD
-570 ERMKY
+570 RMKY
-575 LKAVRPDAVDVDLGD
+575 LKAVRPEAVDIDLGE
-590 LLQKSSRT
+590 LLQKSTRA
-598 LERRLA
+598 LEKQLA
-604 DTPLVIV
+604 DAPLVIV

-638 LARAIRKLARIGVE
+638 LARAVRKLARTGVE

-667 KEEDMLMDKPG
+667 KEEDMLMDRPG
-678 GETVDQHRRCWAG
+678 GDTVDQHRRCWAG
-691 RGGHTPAA
+691 RGGQTPTA
-699 ATRVSGAELGYD
+699 ATRVSGADLGYD

-716 IFPKG
+716 IFPTG

-757 ETTPGTKVTLEG
+757 ETASGSKVTLEG
-769 YPSVLANRTF
+769 HPSVLTNRTF
-779 GMRVLVAADLFS
+779 GMRVVIAAELFS
-791 QKPIPVRL
+791 QEPVPVRL
-799 VLLAGGL
+799 VLLAEGL
-806 EVGLC
+806 EVGRC

-829 PGEPA
+829 PGKPA

-843 MLDERPVK
+843 EFN

-871 IDVKLGM
+871 IHVKLGM

>member
-1 MMHGLHLHIAQ
+1 MMHGLHQHIAS

-31 EFRPFFDELD
+31 EFRPFLDELD

-80 AAQRPEPVLV
+80 AAPRPEPVLV
-90 YVAGYAKE
+90 YVPGYAKE
-98 RLGKLRAPANPNTA
+98 RLGKLRAPATPNTA

-146 YTDGDIDEMLAP
+146 YTDGDIDEMLSP

-169 LLDESG
+169 LLDEGGASG
-175 AGGGPASLVK
+175 GSASLVK

-228 LSLADVSLAKA
+228 LSLAGVSVAKA

-249 NEFRSDLGGKAPD
+249 NEFRSDLGGKAPG

-272 KEELQRIR
+272 KEELQRAR

-290 PDAYSDIADGIER
+290 PDAYSEIADGIER

-308 ALKIDAEALG
+308 ALKIDADALG

-335 KLIADAQYERALE
+335 QLIADAHYERALE

-378 GREVVRVQG
+378 GREVARIRPLLKKG
-387 SVRRVQGGASGTLNP
+387 NGTP
-402 EPRTLV
+402 KSWV

-415 YRADLAQRALES
+415 CRADLAQRALES

-468 AGWSVNGVLH
+468 AGWSVSGVLH
-478 QTRIYAELVE
+478 QTRIYPELVE

-510 VEQLEGAQGLRLVP
+510 IEQLEGAQELRLVP
-524 AVGVLPSITPLGMA
+524 AVGALPSITPIGMA

-558 ARIGDTVMQGLG
+558 ARISDTTMPGLA

-575 LKAVRPDAVDVDLGD
+575 LKAVRPEAVDVDLGE
-590 LLQKSSRT
+590 LLQKSTRA
-598 LERRLA
+598 LEKRLGGA
-604 DTPLVIV
+604 SLVVV

-638 LARAIRKLARIGVE
+638 LARAVRKLARTGVE

-660 GHQFSIR
+660 GHQFSVR
-667 KEEDMLMDKPG
+667 KEGDMLMDRPG
-678 GETVDQHRRCWAG
+678 GDTVDQHRRCWAG
-691 RGGHTPAA
+691 RGGQTPGA
-699 ATRVSGAELGYD
+699 ATRVAGANLGYD

-716 IFPKG
+716 IFPTG
-721 LAVFRAGGDL
+721 LAVFPAGGDL

-746 VVTLRIPSAAA
+746 VVTLRMPAVAASAVS
-757 ETTPGTKVTLEG
+757 PLKVTLEEL
-769 YPSVLANRTF
+769 PTALTNRTF
-779 GMRVLVAADLFS
+779 GMRVTLSADMFS
-791 QKPIPVRL
+791 QEAVPIRI
-799 VLLAGGL
+799 VLLAEGL
-806 EVGLC
+806 EVGRC
-811 GMALDA
+811 GMAVNA
-817 ELDRASGVLMVQ
+817 ELDRASGILLLQ
-829 PGEPA
+829 PGTSA
-834 NVAMMLTRD
+834 HVGMMLTRD
-843 MLDERPVK
+843 EFK
-851 KIRIVAQDPATDAV
+851 KIRIIAQDPVTDAV
-865 LAQSGD
+865 LAQSTD
-871 IDVKLGM
+871 IDVKLGI

>member
-1 MMHGLHLHIAQ
+1 MTHRLHQHIAS

-31 EFRPFFDELD
+31 EFRPFLDELD

-59 THVARFE
+59 THVACFE

-80 AAQRPEPVLV
+80 AAPRLEPVLV
-90 YVAGYAKE
+90 YVPGYAKE
-98 RLGKLRAPANPNTA
+98 RLGKLRAPATSNKA

-132 PSLRGL
+132 PSLRVL

-169 LLDESG
+169 LLDEGG
-175 AGGGPASLVK
+175 AGGSASLVK

-219 LKLVQARLG
+219 LKLVQASLG
-228 LSLADVSLAKA
+228 LSLSNVSLAKA

-249 NEFRSDLGGKAPD
+249 NEFRSDLGGKAPS

-272 KEELQRIR
+272 EDELQRLR

-290 PDAYSDIADGIER
+290 ADVYSDIADGIER

-308 ALKIDAEALG
+308 ALKINADALG

-335 KLIADAQYERALE
+335 KLIADAHYERALK

-357 WVDRSLGRLG
+357 WLDRSLGRLG

-373 LMAEL
+373 LIAEL
-378 GREVVRVQG
+378 GREVARIRPLLKKG
-387 SVRRVQGGASGTLNP
+387 NGTP
-402 EPRTLV
+402 QSWV

-442 ALGLVRRNHEA
+442 ALGLVRRNQEA
-453 LLKEMTQGYTAALAA
+453 LLEEMTQGYTAVLAG
-468 AGWSVNGVLH
+468 AGWSVGGVLH
-478 QTRIYAELVE
+478 QTRIYSELVE
-488 PVRGRVAYFFVDA
+488 PVRGRLAYFFVDA

-510 VEQLEGAQGLRLVP
+510 IEQLESAQELRLVP
-524 AVGVLPSITPLGMA
+524 AVGALPSITPIGMA

-558 ARIGDTVMQGLG
+558 ARIGDTTMPGLA

-575 LKAVRPDAVDVDLGD
+575 LKAVCPEAVDVDLGE
-590 LLQKSSRT
+590 LLQKPTRA
-598 LERRLA
+598 LEKRLA
-604 DTPLVIV
+604 DAPLVIV

-638 LARAIRKLARIGVE
+638 LARAVRKLARTGVE

-678 GETVDQHRRCWAG
+678 GDAVDQHRRCWAG
-691 RGGHTPAA
+691 RGGQTPAA
-699 ATRVSGAELGYD
+699 ASRVSGAELGYD

-746 VVTLRIPSAAA
+746 VVTLRIPSAAPEA
-757 ETTPGTKVTLEG
+757 TSGSKVTLEG
-769 YPSVLANRTF
+769 HPSVLTNRTF

-791 QKPIPVRL
+791 QEPIPVHL
-799 VLLAGGL
+799 VLLAEGL
-806 EVGLC
+806 EVGRC

-829 PGEPA
+829 PGKPA

-843 MLDERPVK
+843 EFK
-851 KIRIVAQDPATDAV
+851 KIRIVAQDPTSDAV

>member
-1 MMHGLHLHIAQ
+1 MTHGLHHHIAS

-31 EFRPFFDELD
+31 EFRPFLDELD

-80 AAQRPEPVLV
+80 AAARPEPVLV
-90 YVAGYAKE
+90 YVPGYAKE
-98 RLGKLRAPANPNTA
+98 RLGKLRAPATPNTT

-158 ESLTYHDVVRF
+158 ESLTYRDVVRF

-175 AGGGPASLVK
+175 AAGGAASLVK
-185 LVLGNGSSEELICRW
+185 LVLGNVSSEELVCRW
-200 LANEARD
+200 LANQARD
-207 AELEAKQAAPEL
+207 AELDAKQAAPEL
-219 LKLVQARLG
+219 LKLIQARLG
-228 LSLADVSLAKA
+228 LSLSDVGLAKA

-249 NEFRSDLGGKAPD
+249 NEFRSDLGGKAPG
-262 QLDVVPAPPT
+262 QLDLVPAPLT
-272 KEELQRIR
+272 KEELQRVR
-280 DVAERLRREH
+280 DVADRLRREH

-303 ELNLP
+303 ELDLP
-308 ALKIDAEALG
+308 ALKIDADALG

-335 KLIADAQYERALE
+335 KLIADAHYERALE

-378 GREVVRVQG
+378 GREVARIRPLLKKG
-387 SVRRVQGGASGTLNP
+387 NGTP
-402 EPRTLV
+402 KSWV

-415 YRADLAQRALES
+415 YCADLTQRALES

-453 LLKEMTQGYTAALAA
+453 LLKEMTGGYTAALAA
-468 AGWSVNGVLH
+468 AGWSVSGVLH
-478 QTRIYAELVE
+478 QTRIYPELVE
-488 PVRGRVAYFFVDA
+488 PVCGRVAYFFVDA

-510 VEQLEGAQGLRLVP
+510 IQQLEGAQELRLVP
-524 AVGVLPSITPLGMA
+524 AVGALPSITPIGMA
-538 ALLPGASSSFSVVD
+538 ALLPGASSSFAVVD

-558 ARIGDTVMQGLG
+558 ARIGDTTMPGLA

-575 LKAVRPDAVDVDLGD
+575 LKAVRPEAVDVDLGE
-590 LLQKSSRT
+590 LLQKSTRA
-598 LERRLA
+598 LEKRLA
-604 DTPLVIV
+604 DAPLVIV

-638 LARAIRKLARIGVE
+638 LARAVRKLARTGVE
-652 HFVITADH
+652 YFVITADH

-667 KEEDMLMDKPG
+667 KEEDMLMDKPRG
-678 GETVDQHRRCWAG
+678 DTVDQHRRCWAG
-691 RGGHTPAA
+691 RGGQTPAA
-699 ATRVSGAELGYD
+699 TARVSGTELGYD

-716 IFPKG
+716 ILPKG

-757 ETTPGTKVTLEG
+757 EAIPGSKVTIEG
-769 YPSVLANRTF
+769 HPNVLTNRTF
-779 GMRVLVAADLFS
+779 GMRVLVADDLFS
-791 QKPIPVRL
+791 QEPIPIRL
-799 VLLAGGL
+799 VLLAEGL
-806 EVGLC
+806 EVGRC
-811 GMALDA
+811 GMAMDA
-817 ELDRASGVLMVQ
+817 ELDRASGVLMMQ
-829 PGEPA
+829 PGKPA

-843 MLDERPVK
+843 EFKRV
-851 KIRIVAQDPATDAV
+851 RIVVQDPATDAV
-865 LAQSGD
+865 LAQSGN
-871 IDVKLGM
+871 IGVKLGI

>member
-1 MMHGLHLHIAQ
+1 MTHGLHQHIASA
-12 TLDRLLRERRV
+12 LDRLLRERRV
-23 VVFYDLRE
+23 VVFYDLRH
-31 EFRPFFDELD
+31 EFQSFLDELD
-41 VVGTGVGDLPRVC
+41 VVGTGVGGLPRVC
-54 IHDTL
+54 VHDTL
-59 THVARFE
+59 THVARFD

-80 AAQRPEPVLV
+80 AAQRPEPLLV
-90 YVAGYAKE
+90 YVPGYAKE
-98 RLGKLRAPANPNTA
+98 KLGKLRGPATSNA
-112 QGKDVW
+112 QGRDVW

-138 ARNELRRR
+138 ARIELRRR
-146 YTDGDIDEMLAP
+146 FTDGDIDEMLAP

-169 LLDESG
+169 LLQDSG
-175 AGGGPASLVK
+175 EGGGQASLVK
-185 LVLGNGSSEELICRW
+185 LVLGKGSSEELICRW
-200 LANEARD
+200 LANEGRD
-207 AELEAKQAAPEL
+207 AELEAKQAVPEL
-219 LKLVQARLG
+219 LRLVQAWLG
-228 LSLADVSLAKA
+228 LSLALDAGLARA

-249 NEFRSDLGGKAPD
+249 NEFRSDLAGTPPG
-262 QLDVVPAPPT
+262 QLALVPHPPT
-272 KEELQRIR
+272 KDEVQHVRE
-280 DVAERLRREH
+280 VAECLRREH
-290 PDAYSDIADGIER
+290 RAAYSDIADGIER
-303 ELNLP
+303 ELDLR
-308 ALKIDAEALG
+308 ALKIQAEALG

-335 KLIADAQYERALE
+335 NLIADAHYERALE
-348 LVLARRRSF
+348 LVVARRRSF

-378 GREVVRVQG
+378 GAEVVRVRPLLRK
-387 SVRRVQGGASGTLNP
+387 VNGTP
-402 EPRTLV
+402 KSWV
-408 EGYASDW
+408 EGYAADW

-427 WVAKLEDEPEPALEK
+427 WVAKLEDEPETALEK

-453 LLKEMTQGYTAALAA
+453 LLKDMAQGYSSSLAA
-468 AGWSVNGVLH
+468 AGWSVGGVLH
-478 QTRIYAELVE
+478 QTRIYSELVE

-510 VEQLEGAQGLRLVP
+510 IEQLEGAQELRLIP
-524 AVGVLPSITPLGMA
+524 ATGALPSITPIGMA

-558 ARIGDTVMQGLG
+558 ARIGDTVMPGLT
-570 ERMKY
+570 ERMRY
-575 LKAVRPDAVDVDLGD
+575 LKAVRPDAVDVDLGE
-590 LLQKSSRT
+590 LLQKPTRA
-598 LERRLA
+598 LEKLLGNA
-604 DTPLVIV
+604 PLVIV

-638 LARAIRKLARIGVE
+638 LARAVRKLARTGVE

-678 GETVDQHRRCWAG
+678 GDTVDQHRRCWAG

-699 ATRVSGAELGYD
+699 TTRVSGADLGYD
-711 TDLDF
+711 TDIDF

-746 VVTLRIPSAAA
+746 VVTLRIP
-757 ETTPGTKVTLEG
+757 PGTPEAASGSRVSLEG
-769 YPSVLANRTF
+769 HPGVLTNRTF
-779 GMRVLVAADLFS
+779 GMRVVVAADLFS
-791 QKPIPVRL
+791 QEPIPVRL
-799 VLLAGGL
+799 VLLAEGL
-806 EVGLC
+806 EVGRC

-817 ELDRASGVLMVQ
+817 ELDRGSGILMVQ
-829 PGEPA
+829 PGKPA
-834 NVAMMLTRD
+834 NLAMILTRD
-843 MLDERPVK
+843 EFK

-865 LAQSGD
+865 LAQSDD
-871 IDVKLGM
+871 IDVKLGI

>member
-1 MMHGLHLHIAQ
+1 MMHGLHQHIAS
-12 TLDRLLRERRV
+12 TLDRFLRERRV
-23 VVFYDLRE
+23 VVFYDLRG
-31 EFRPFFDELD
+31 EFRPFLDELD

-66 GSFFALKAAVEPIL
+66 GSLFALKAAVEPIL
-80 AAQRPEPVLV
+80 AAPRPEPVLI
-90 YVAGYAKE
+90 YVPGYAKE
-98 RLGKLRAPANPNTA
+98 RLGKLRAPATPNTA

-169 LLDESG
+169 LLDEGGG
-175 AGGGPASLVK
+175 AGGAASLVK

-200 LANEARD
+200 LANEACD
-207 AELEAKQAAPEL
+207 AELKVKQAAPEL
-219 LKLVQARLG
+219 LKLVQVRLG
-228 LSLADVSLAKA
+228 LSISDVSLAKA

-249 NEFRSDLGGKAPD
+249 NELRYDLVGKAPG
-262 QLDVVPAPPT
+262 QLDVVPTPPT
-272 KEELQRIR
+272 KDELQRVR
-280 DVAERLRREH
+280 DVAVRLRREH
-290 PDAYSDIADGIER
+290 ADAYSDIADGIER

-308 ALKIDAEALG
+308 ALKIDADALG
-318 TIDTF
+318 AIDTF

-335 KLIADAQYERALE
+335 KLIADAHYKRALE

-357 WVDRSLGRLG
+357 WVDRSLDRLG

-378 GREVVRVQG
+378 GREVARIQPLLKKVD
-387 SVRRVQGGASGTLNP
+387 GT
-402 EPRTLV
+402 PRSWV
-408 EGYASDW
+408 EGYANDW

-427 WVAKLEDEPEPALEK
+427 WVAKLEDEPAPALEK

-468 AGWSVNGVLH
+468 AGWSVSGVLH
-478 QTRIYAELVE
+478 QTRIYSELVE

-510 VEQLEGAQGLRLVP
+510 IEHLEGAQELRILP
-524 AVGVLPSITPLGMA
+524 AVGALPSITPIGMA

-558 ARIGDTVMQGLG
+558 ACIGDTSMPGLT

-575 LKAVRPDAVDVDLGD
+575 LKAVRPEAVDVDLGE
-590 LLQKSSRT
+590 LLQKSTRA
-598 LERRLA
+598 LEKRLA
-604 DTPLVIV
+604 DARLVIV

-638 LARAIRKLARIGVE
+638 LARAVRKLARTGVE

-678 GETVDQHRRCWAG
+678 GDTVDQHRRCWAG
-691 RGGHTPAA
+691 RGGHTPSA

-711 TDLDF
+711 TDLEF

-721 LAVFRAGGDL
+721 LAVFRGGGDL

-746 VVTLRIPSAAA
+746 VVTLRIPSVAT
-757 ETTPGTKVTLEG
+757 ETTSDSKVTLEG
-769 YPSVLANRTF
+769 HPNVLTNRTF
-779 GMRVLVAADLFS
+779 GMRLVVAAELFP
-791 QKPIPVRL
+791 QEPIPVRL
-799 VLLAGGL
+799 VLLAEGL
-806 EVGLC
+806 EVGRC

-817 ELDRASGVLMVQ
+817 ELDRASGVLLVQ
-829 PGEPA
+829 PGKPA

-843 MLDERPVK
+843 EFK

>member
-1 MMHGLHLHIAQ
+1 MMHGLHQHIAS

-23 VVFYDLRE
+23 VVFYDLHE
-31 EFRPFFDELD
+31 EFCPFFDELA
-41 VVGTGVGDLPRVC
+41 VVGTGVGGLPRVC
-54 IHDTL
+54 IHDKL

-66 GSFFALKAAVEPIL
+66 GSFFALKAAVEPVL
-80 AAQRPEPVLV
+80 AAPRPEPVLV
-90 YVAGYAKE
+90 YVPGYARE
-98 RLGKLRAPANPNTA
+98 RLGKLRAPATPNTA
-112 QGKDVW
+112 QGKDIW
-118 NVLFELDCAGKSYE
+118 NVLFELDCAGKPYE

-158 ESLTYHDVVRF
+158 DSLTYHDVVRF

-175 AGGGPASLVK
+175 TKGGAASLVK
-185 LVLGNGSSEELICRW
+185 LVLGNGSSEELVCRW
-200 LANEARD
+200 LADEALD
-207 AELEAKQAAPEL
+207 ADLDAKQATPEL
-219 LKLVQARLG
+219 LKLVQACLG
-228 LSLADVSLAKA
+228 VSLSDVSLAKA
-239 RHQTL
+239 RHRTL

-249 NEFRSDLGGKAPD
+249 NEFRSDLAGKVPG
-262 QLDVVPAPPT
+262 QLDVVPAPPS
-272 KEELQRIR
+272 KEELQRVR
-280 DVAERLRREH
+280 DAAERLRREH

-308 ALKIDAEALG
+308 ALRIDADALG

-335 KLIADAQYERALE
+335 KLIADGHYERSLQ

-367 QWETCR
+367 QWETSR

-378 GREVVRVQG
+378 GREVVRIRPLLKKG
-387 SVRRVQGGASGTLNP
+387 NGT
-402 EPRTLV
+402 PRSWV

-468 AGWSVNGVLH
+468 AGWSVSGVLH
-478 QTRIYAELVE
+478 QTRIYPELVE

-510 VEQLEGAQGLRLVP
+510 IEQLEGAQELRLVP
-524 AVGVLPSITPLGMA
+524 AVGALPSITPIGMA

-558 ARIGDTVMQGLG
+558 ARSGDTTMPGLA

-575 LKAVRPDAVDVDLGD
+575 LKAVRPEAVDVDLGE
-590 LLQKSSRT
+590 LLQNPTRA
-598 LERRLA
+598 LEKRLA
-604 DTPLVIV
+604 NAPLVIV

-638 LARAIRKLARIGVE
+638 LARAVRKLARTGVE

-678 GETVDQHRRCWAG
+678 GDTVDQHRRCWAG

-746 VVTLRIPSAAA
+746 VVTLRIPSTAAQ
-757 ETTPGTKVTLEG
+757 TTSSSKVTLEG
-769 YPSVLANRTF
+769 HPSVLTNRTF
-779 GMRVLVAADLFS
+779 GMRVLAAVDLFS
-791 QKPIPVRL
+791 QDPIPVRL
-799 VLLAGGL
+799 VLLAEGL
-806 EVGLC
+806 EVGRC

-829 PGEPA
+829 PGKPA
-834 NVAMMLTRD
+834 NVAMILNQD
-843 MLDERPVK
+843 KFK
-851 KIRIVAQDPATDAV
+851 KIRIVAQDPASDAV

>member
-1 MMHGLHLHIAQ
+1 MMHGLHQHIAS

-31 EFRPFFDELD
+31 EFRPFLDELD

-80 AAQRPEPVLV
+80 AAPRPEPVLV
-90 YVAGYAKE
+90 YVPGYAKE
-98 RLGKLRAPANPNTA
+98 RLGKLRAPATPNTA

-169 LLDESG
+169 LLDEGGG
-175 AGGGPASLVK
+175 AGGSASLVK
-185 LVLGNGSSEELICRW
+185 LVLGSGSSEELLCRW

-228 LSLADVSLAKA
+228 LSLSDVSLAKA

-249 NEFRSDLGGKAPD
+249 NEFRSDLGGKAPG

-272 KEELQRIR
+272 KDELQRAR
-280 DVAERLRREH
+280 DVAERLRHEH

-308 ALKIDAEALG
+308 ALKIDADALG

-335 KLIADAQYERALE
+335 KLIADAHYERALE

-378 GREVVRVQG
+378 GREVARIRPLLKKG
-387 SVRRVQGGASGTLNP
+387 NGTP
-402 EPRTLV
+402 KSWV

-453 LLKEMTQGYTAALAA
+453 LLKEMTQGYTAALAG
-468 AGWSVNGVLH
+468 AGWSVSGVLH
-478 QTRIYAELVE
+478 QTRIYPELVE
-488 PVRGRVAYFFVDA
+488 PHIGKAGRVAYFFVDA

-510 VEQLEGAQGLRLVP
+510 IEQLEGAQELRLVP
-524 AVGVLPSITPLGMA
+524 AVGALPSITPIGMA

-558 ARIGDTVMQGLG
+558 ARIGDTTMPGLA

-575 LKAVRPDAVDVDLGD
+575 LKAVRPEAVDVDLGE
-590 LLQKSSRT
+590 LLQKSTRA
-598 LERRLA
+598 LEKRLA
-604 DTPLVIV
+604 DAPLVIV

-638 LARAIRKLARIGVE
+638 LARAVRKLARTGVE

-678 GETVDQHRRCWAG
+678 GDTVDQHRRCWAG
-691 RGGHTPAA
+691 RGGQTPAA
-699 ATRVSGAELGYD
+699 ASRVSGAELGYD

-746 VVTLRIPSAAA
+746 VVTLRIPSAAPEA
-757 ETTPGTKVTLEG
+757 TSGSKVTLEG
-769 YPSVLANRTF
+769 HPSVLTNRTF

-791 QKPIPVRL
+791 QEPIPVRL
-799 VLLAGGL
+799 VLLAEGL
-806 EVGLC
+806 EVGRC

-829 PGEPA
+829 PGKPA

-843 MLDERPVK
+843 EFK

>member
-1 MMHGLHLHIAQ
+1 MTLHTLHQHIAS

-31 EFRPFFDELD
+31 EFRPFLDELD
-41 VVGTGVGDLPRVC
+41 IVGTGVGDLPRVC
-54 IHDTL
+54 VHDTL

-80 AAQRPEPVLV
+80 AAPRPEPVLV
-90 YVAGYAKE
+90 YVPGFAKE
-98 RLGKLRAPANPNTA
+98 RLGKLRAPATPNTA

-169 LLDESG
+169 LLDEG
-175 AGGGPASLVK
+175 GPGGGSASLVK

-200 LANEARD
+200 LASEARD

-228 LSLADVSLAKA
+228 LSLAGVSLAKA

-249 NEFRSDLGGKAPD
+249 NEFRSDLGGKAPG

-272 KEELQRIR
+272 KEELQRAR

-290 PDAYSDIADGIER
+290 PDAYSEIADGIER

-308 ALKIDAEALG
+308 ALKIDADALG
-318 TIDTF
+318 SIDTF

-335 KLIADAQYERALE
+335 KLVADAHYERALE

-378 GREVVRVQG
+378 GREVARIRPLLKKG
-387 SVRRVQGGASGTLNP
+387 NGTP
-402 EPRTLV
+402 KSWV

-468 AGWSVNGVLH
+468 AGWSVSGVLH
-478 QTRIYAELVE
+478 QTRIYPELVE

-510 VEQLEGAQGLRLVP
+510 IEQLEGAQELRLVP
-524 AVGVLPSITPLGMA
+524 AVGALPSITPIGMA
-538 ALLPGASSSFSVVD
+538 ALLPGASSGFSVVD

-558 ARIGDTVMQGLG
+558 ARIGDTTMPGLA

-575 LKAVRPDAVDVDLGD
+575 LKAVRPETVDVDLGE
-590 LLQKSSRT
+590 LLQKSTRA
-598 LERRLA
+598 LEKRLA
-604 DTPLVIV
+604 DAPLVIV

-638 LARAIRKLARIGVE
+638 LARAVRKLARTGIE
-652 HFVITADH
+652 HFVISADH

-678 GETVDQHRRCWAG
+678 GDTVDQHRRCWAG

-711 TDLDF
+711 TDVDF

-721 LAVFRAGGDL
+721 LAVFRAVGDL
-731 AFHHGGPS
+731 AFHHGGAS
-739 LQEMIVP
+739 LQEMVVP
-746 VVTLRIPSAAA
+746 VVTLRIPPTAADSSQHSRLR
-757 ETTPGTKVTLEG
+757 LEG
-769 YPSVLANRTF
+769 QPSQLTNRTF
-779 GMRVLVAADLFS
+779 GMRVVTAPNLFADEPVS
-791 QKPIPVRL
+791 VRL
-799 VLLAGGL
+799 VLVAGGL
-806 EVGLC
+806 EVGRC
-811 GMALDA
+811 GMSVDA
-817 ELDRASGVLMVQ
+817 DFDRSSGVLTVR
-829 PGEPA
+829 PGQVANIAMILTQDRIDNEP
-834 NVAMMLTRD
+834 VA
-843 MLDERPVK
+843 
-851 KIRIVAQDPATDAV
+851 KIRILAQDPVSDAV
-865 LAQSGD
+865 LAQSD
-871 IDVKLGM
+871 EINVKLGM

>member
-1 MMHGLHLHIAQ
+1 MMHGLHQHIAA
-12 TLDRLLRERRV
+12 TLDRLLRERRIV
-23 VVFYDLRE
+23 MFYDLRE
-31 EFRPFFDELD
+31 EFRAFVDELRPIEPPD
-41 VVGTGVGDLPRVC
+41 GAAGLPRFWIQDLAV
-54 IHDTL
+54 
-59 THVARFE
+59 HVLCFK

-80 AAQRPEPVLV
+80 AAPRPEPVLV
-90 YVAGYAKE
+90 YVPGYAKE
-98 RLGKLRAPANPNTA
+98 RQGKLRAPATPNAA
-112 QGKDVW
+112 QGRLVW
-118 NVLFELDCAGKSYE
+118 NVLFELDCAGRSYE

-146 YTDGDIDEMLAP
+146 YTDGDIDNMLAP
-158 ESLTYHDVVRF
+158 HTLTYHDVVRF
-169 LLDESG
+169 LLDEGG
-175 AGGGPASLVK
+175 ATGGSVSLVK
-185 LVLGNGSSEELICRW
+185 LVLGNLSSEEIICRW

-207 AELEAKQAAPEL
+207 AELEAKHAAPEL

-228 LSLADVSLAKA
+228 LSLSDVGLAKA
-239 RHQTL
+239 RHKTL

-249 NEFRSDLGGKAPD
+249 NEFCFDLGAKPPS
-262 QLDVVPAPPT
+262 QLDIVPAART
-272 KEELQRIR
+272 TDELQRVR

-290 PDAYSDIADGIER
+290 PDGYCDIADGIER
-303 ELNLP
+303 ELNLQ
-308 ALKIDAEALG
+308 ALNIEADALG
-318 TIDTF
+318 SVDTF

-335 KLIADAQYERALE
+335 RLIADEHYERALE

-378 GREVVRVQG
+378 GREVARLRPLFKK
-387 SVRRVQGGASGTLNP
+387 SNWT
-402 EPRTLV
+402 PRSWV

-453 LLKEMTQGYTAALAA
+453 LLKEMTEGYTAALAG
-468 AGWSVNGVLH
+468 AGWSVSGVLH
-478 QTRIYAELVE
+478 QTRIYPELVE
-488 PVRGRVAYFFVDA
+488 PHSGRIGRVAYFFVDA
-501 MRFEMAADL
+501 MRFEMA
-510 VEQLEGAQGLRLVP
+510 VELTERLKGAQELRLLP
-524 AVGVLPSITPLGMA
+524 AVGALPSITPIGMA
-538 ALLPGASSSFSVVD
+538 ALLPGASSSFSVVE

-558 ARIGDTVMQGLG
+558 ARIGDTTMPGLA

-575 LKAVRPDAVDVDLGD
+575 LKAVRPEAVDVDLGE
-590 LLQKSSRT
+590 LLQKSTRA
-598 LERRLA
+598 LEKRLA
-604 DTPLVIV
+604 DAPLVIV

-638 LARAIRKLARIGVE
+638 LARAVRKLARTGVE

-678 GETVDQHRRCWAG
+678 GDTVDQHRRCWAG
-691 RGGHTPAA
+691 RGGQTPAA
-699 ATRVSGAELGYD
+699 ASRVSGAELGYD

-746 VVTLRIPSAAA
+746 VVTLRIPSAAPEA
-757 ETTPGTKVTLEG
+757 TSGSKVTLDG
-769 YPSVLANRTF
+769 HPSVLTNRTF

-791 QKPIPVRL
+791 QESVPVRL
-799 VLLAGGL
+799 VLLAEGL
-806 EVGLC
+806 EVGRC

-829 PGEPA
+829 PGKLA

-843 MLDERPVK
+843 EFK

>member
-1 MMHGLHLHIAQ
+1 MHGLHLQIAS
-12 TLDRLLRERRV
+12 TLGRLLRERRI

-31 EFRPFFDELD
+31 EFQPFLEELE
-41 VVGTGVGDLPRVC
+41 VVGAGVGDLPRVR
-54 IHDTL
+54 ILDTL
-59 THVARFE
+59 ACLARFD
-66 GSFFALKAAVEPIL
+66 GSFFALKAAIEPIL
-80 AAQRPEPVLV
+80 ATPFPEPLLV
-90 YVAGYAKE
+90 YVPGYAKE
-98 RLGKLRAPANPNTA
+98 RLGKLRAPAGANAA
-112 QGKDVW
+112 QGKEVW

-158 ESLTYHDVVRF
+158 ASLTYQDVVRF
-169 LLDESG
+169 LVDQNSTE
-175 AGGGPASLVK
+175 GGSASLVK

-200 LANEARD
+200 LADD
-207 AELEAKQAAPEL
+207 AWDADLEAKQAVPEL
-219 LKLVQARLG
+219 LKLIQARLG
-228 LSLADVSLAKA
+228 LSLSDASLLKV

-244 RYVLV
+244 RYLLI
-249 NEFRSDLGGKAPD
+249 NEFRADLAGKAPS
-262 QLDVVPAPPT
+262 QLDVIPTPPT
-272 KEELQRIR
+272 KEEMQRVR
-280 DVAERLRREH
+280 DVAERLRDEY
-290 PDAYSDIADGIER
+290 PDAYGGIADGLEG

-308 ALKIDAEALG
+308 ALAIDAEALG

-323 RFEEAVLLEHAA
+323 RFEEAILLEHAA
-335 KLIADAQYERALE
+335 KLIADAHYERALE

-378 GREVVRVQG
+378 GREVARTWPLLKKG
-387 SVRRVQGGASGTLNP
+387 NGT
-402 EPRTLV
+402 PRSWV
-408 EGYASDW
+408 DGYASEW

-427 WVAKLEDEPEPALEK
+427 WVAKLEDEPEPSLER

-468 AGWSVNGVLH
+468 AGWSVSGVLH
-478 QTRIYAELVE
+478 QTRIYPELVE
-488 PVRGRVAYFFVDA
+488 PVRGRIAYFFVDA

-510 VEQLEGAQGLRLVP
+510 VEQLEGAQELRLVP
-524 AVGVLPSITPLGMA
+524 AVGALPSITPIGMA
-538 ALLPGASSSFSVVD
+538 ALLPGASSSFSVID

-558 ARIGDTVMQGLG
+558 ARIGDTTMPGLS

-575 LKAVRPDAVDVDLGD
+575 LKAVRPEAVDIDLGE
-590 LLQKSSRT
+590 LLQKSTRA
-598 LERRLA
+598 LEKQLSDA
-604 DTPLVIV
+604 PLIIV

-630 IMDTVIGN
+630 IMDTIIGN
-638 LARAIRKLARIGVE
+638 LARAVRKLARTGVE

-678 GETVDQHRRCWAG
+678 GDTVDQHRRCWAG
-691 RGGHTPAA
+691 RGAHTPAA

-746 VVTLRIPSAAA
+746 VVTLRMPSARAP
-757 ETTPGTKVTLEG
+757 ETAPGSKVALEG
-769 YPSVLANRTF
+769 YPSVLTNRTF
-779 GMRVLVAADLFS
+779 GMRVLVAAELFS
-791 QKPIPVRL
+791 QEQVPVRL
-799 VLLAGGL
+799 ILLADGF
-806 EVGLC
+806 EVGRC

-817 ELDRASGVLMVQ
+817 ELDRASGVLMLQ
-829 PGEPA
+829 RGKPA

-843 MLDERPVK
+843 EVN

-865 LAQSGD
+865 LAQSSD